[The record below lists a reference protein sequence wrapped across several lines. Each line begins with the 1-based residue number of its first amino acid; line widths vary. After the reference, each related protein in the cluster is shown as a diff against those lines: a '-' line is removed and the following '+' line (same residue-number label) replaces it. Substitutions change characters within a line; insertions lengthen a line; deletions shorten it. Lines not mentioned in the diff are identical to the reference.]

1 MEGLSDATVV
11 AFIAFCRIAGCFLVL
26 PTFSTAR
33 VPAQVRL
40 LLVLSLTVALMPH
53 VWDGIADRVSQ
64 ADPAMLLRLI
74 VSETIIGAFIGLVA
88 RLYVLALSFMA
99 TSISM
104 SIGFGGLLGPGV
116 EEADPQAALGSLLSM
131 SAVLILFTLDFHH
144 QVIRALV
151 GSYAVVPVTGSFDV
165 EPMLTNVV
173 DTLTDSFLLV
183 LRLGSPFLAYALIVN
198 LMVGLLNKLTPMI
211 PIYFVSL
218 PFIIAGGLVLMYFA
232 LPSFLSLFGQGFF
245 DLSIYR

>member
-1 MEGLSDATVV
+1 MEGLSDATIV

-33 VPAQVRL
+33 VPVQVRV
-40 LLVLSLTVALMPH
+40 LLVMALTVALMPH
-53 VWDGIADRVSQ
+53 VWDTIEGSVSE

-74 VSETIIGAFIGLVA
+74 VAETIIGAFIGLVA

-104 SIGFGGLLGPGV
+104 SIGYGGLLGPGV

-144 QVIRALV
+144 EVIRALV
-151 GSYAVVPVTGSFDV
+151 GSYAIVPVTGTFQA
-165 EPMLTNVV
+165 EPMLTNLV

-198 LMVGLLNKLTPMI
+198 LMVGILNKLTPTI

-232 LPSFLSLFGQGFF
+232 LPAFLSLFGEGFF
-245 DLSIYR
+245 DLFQ